1 MNILTKEVEKIAK
14 ENNEVNKK
22 VNQKEENDKRSRE
35 IIDDFFNESEKT
47 GSFINQ
53 RWTKEM
59 LEPKSMV
66 TGKDYKGYNVLYLA
80 TRMANN
86 DFDDNR
92 FFTVDHLKDVLQ
104 KKTDLFLKIKKGETG
119 TSVKYFRPTDA
130 EEYYRNKLNSE
141 KDENN
146 KEKLKN
152 ILNKVIERNEAG
164 GNREKII
171 FSGYHNV
178 FSGSQIENFDKAFPL
193 PEKEITNKDL
203 NKDKYISYLIKA
215 IKETGDNVEFITK
228 KDYKTIY
235 GSIGEY
241 GAYNAKGTMNVLNED
256 GNIET
261 KDINRIVLPPRE
273 DFKTDKHYLATLLH
287 ERGHSLENREEVE
300 KKIKKLGLNK
310 EKANAMEEVQAELTA
325 GMTMIR
331 LGIDTKSDKAE
342 ENIFG
347 ANKDYIQG
355 WCTTLKECNNIKSVF
370 ESLSEES
377 MRRSNYLVDKVKEY
391 EKEYPFEK
399 FLEETKEVEEQ
410 KLSKEEI
417 TKQEK
422 EEIQEEKKE
431 KSHKLERDISKKIEV
446 PNEYSEVFK
455 ITQKKMEKF
464 IKENLHFNVETVEVM
479 SQNLKEMAKEIMI
492 RDLETEKDTSNKF
505 QKATDE
511 EVLNEVKHLKT
522 RYNYGDKKAKPNDIF
537 LTEKGIE
544 CLVKTVKDYSNERIE
559 MNLPTLIVTNEQV
572 NNYYTERTMDKEI
585 DLDYENLKDDDF
597 DEKFEEE
604 YELYEEEYSEILEEK
619 AKAIVSKLV
628 TSNKSFDMIENEIN
642 EKNSKMACVKLSG
655 TENMLPL
662 EKTAR
667 DIGYIITC
675 VEKYDFDRSRNFI
688 KEVDIKEVS
697 EKTLSFLKTNNV
709 KLQEELQDL
718 DYNSSVDLISKK
730 REELK
735 EKVDTYIEETT
746 DKIIKDIYE
755 KFEKVVLENHKD
767 EIQKT
772 KNIDE
777 KTDNKEIEIL
787 M

>member
-1 MNILTKEVEKIAK
+1 MAK

-235 GSIGEY
+235 GSIERY

-300 KKIKKLGLNK
+300 
-310 EKANAMEEVQAELTA
+310 
-325 GMTMIR
+325 
-331 LGIDTKSDKAE
+331 
-342 ENIFG
+342 
-347 ANKDYIQG
+347 
-355 WCTTLKECNNIKSVF
+355 
-370 ESLSEES
+370 
-377 MRRSNYLVDKVKEY
+377 
-391 EKEYPFEK
+391 
-399 FLEETKEVEEQ
+399 EQ
-410 KLSKEEI
+410 KLSKEEV

-422 EEIQEEKKE
+422 EVIQEEKKE

-572 NNYYTERTMDKEI
+572 NSYYTERTMDKEI

-597 DEKFEEE
+597 DEIFEEE
-604 YELYEEEYSEILEEK
+604 YELYEEEYSEILEDK
-619 AKAIVSKLV
+619 AKAIVSKLI
-628 TSNKSFDMIENEIN
+628 TSNKSFDMIESEID
-642 EKNSKMACVKLSG
+642 EKNSKMSCVKLSG
-655 TENMLPL
+655 TENMLAL

-667 DIGYIITC
+667 DIGYIVTC
-675 VEKYDFDRSRNFI
+675 VEKYDFDRSSNFI
-688 KEVDIKEVS
+688 KEVDTNEVS
-697 EKTLSFLKTNNV
+697 AKTLSSLKAKNV
-709 KLQEELQDL
+709 ELQEELQEL

-730 REELK
+730 REEIK
-735 EKVDTYIEETT
+735 EKVHTYIEETN
-746 DKIIKDIYE
+746 DKIIEDIYK
-755 KFEKVVLENHKD
+755 KFEKIVLENHKD
-767 EIQKT
+767 EIQKA

-777 KTDNKEIEIL
+777 KTDNKEIEVL

>member
-1 MNILTKEVEKIAK
+1 MGK

-22 VNQKEENDKRSRE
+22 LNQKEENDKRSRE
-35 IIDDFFNESEKT
+35 IINDFFNESEKT

-86 DFDDNR
+86 DYNDNR

-119 TSVKYFRPTDA
+119 TSIKYFRPTDA

-152 ILNKVIERNEAG
+152 ILNKVIERNEES

-215 IKETGDNVEFITK
+215 VKETGDNVEFITK
-228 KDYKTIY
+228 KDYETIY

-241 GAYNAKGTMNVLNED
+241 GAYNVKGTMVKFNED
-256 GNIET
+256 GNMET

-287 ERGHSLENREEVE
+287 ERGHSLENKEEVE

-310 EKANAMEEVQAELTA
+310 VQSNAIEEVQAELTA

-331 LGIDTKSDKAE
+331 LGIDTKSDKEE

-355 WCTTLKECNNIKSVF
+355 WCNALKECKNIKAVF

-377 MRRSNYLVDKVKEY
+377 MRRSNYLVE
-391 EKEYPFEK
+391 
-399 FLEETKEVEEQ
+399 
-410 KLSKEEI
+410 S
-417 TKQEK
+417 
-422 EEIQEEKKE
+422 
-431 KSHKLERDISKKIEV
+431 
-446 PNEYSEVFK
+446 
-455 ITQKKMEKF
+455 
-464 IKENLHFNVETVEVM
+464 
-479 SQNLKEMAKEIMI
+479 
-492 RDLETEKDTSNKF
+492 
-505 QKATDE
+505 
-511 EVLNEVKHLKT
+511 
-522 RYNYGDKKAKPNDIF
+522 
-537 LTEKGIE
+537 
-544 CLVKTVKDYSNERIE
+544 
-559 MNLPTLIVTNEQV
+559 
-572 NNYYTERTMDKEI
+572 
-585 DLDYENLKDDDF
+585 
-597 DEKFEEE
+597 
-604 YELYEEEYSEILEEK
+604 
-619 AKAIVSKLV
+619 
-628 TSNKSFDMIENEIN
+628 
-642 EKNSKMACVKLSG
+642 
-655 TENMLPL
+655 
-662 EKTAR
+662 
-667 DIGYIITC
+667 
-675 VEKYDFDRSRNFI
+675 
-688 KEVDIKEVS
+688 
-697 EKTLSFLKTNNV
+697 
-709 KLQEELQDL
+709 
-718 DYNSSVDLISKK
+718 
-730 REELK
+730 
-735 EKVDTYIEETT
+735 
-746 DKIIKDIYE
+746 
-755 KFEKVVLENHKD
+755 
-767 EIQKT
+767 
-772 KNIDE
+772 
-777 KTDNKEIEIL
+777 
-787 M
+787 

>member
-1 MNILTKEVEKIAK
+1 MGK

-22 VNQKEENDKRSRE
+22 LNQKEENDKRSRE
-35 IIDDFFNESEKT
+35 IINDFFNESEKT

-86 DFDDNR
+86 DYNDNR

-119 TSVKYFRPTDA
+119 TSIKYFRPTDA

-152 ILNKVIERNEAG
+152 ILNKVIERNEES

-215 IKETGDNVEFITK
+215 VKETGDNVEFITK
-228 KDYKTIY
+228 KDYETIY

-241 GAYNAKGTMNVLNED
+241 GAYNAKGTMVKFNED
-256 GNIET
+256 GSMET
-261 KDINRIVLPPRE
+261 KDVNKIVLPPRE

-310 EKANAMEEVQAELTA
+310 VQSNAIEEVQAELTA

-355 WCTTLKECNNIKSVF
+355 WCNALKECKNIKAVF

-377 MRRSNYLVDKVKEY
+377 MRRSNYLVEKVKEY

-410 KLSKEEI
+410 KLSKEEV

-422 EEIQEEKKE
+422 EEKKE
-431 KSHKLERDISKKIEV
+431 KSHKLERDINKKIEV
-446 PNEYSEVFK
+446 PNEYSESFK
-455 ITQKKMEKF
+455 VTQKKMEKF
-464 IKENLHFNVETVEVM
+464 LKENLHFNVETVEVM

-511 EVLNEVKHLKT
+511 EVLKEVKHLKT
-522 RYNYGDKKAKPNDIF
+522 RYNYGDKKAKSNDIF

-544 CLVKTVKDYSNERIE
+544 CLVQTVKDYSNERIE
-559 MNLPTLIVTNEQV
+559 MNLPTLIVTTEQV
-572 NNYYTERTMDKEI
+572 NSYYTERTMDKEI
-585 DLDYENLKDDDF
+585 DLEYENLKDDDF

-619 AKAIVSKLV
+619 ARVIVSKLV
-628 TSNKSFDMIENEIN
+628 TSDKSFDMIENEID
-642 EKNSKMACVKLSG
+642 EKNSKMSCVKLSG

-688 KEVDIKEVS
+688 KEVDTNEVS
-697 EKTLSFLKTNNV
+697 KKTLSSLKAKNV
-709 KLQEELQDL
+709 ELQEELQDL

-755 KFEKVVLENHKD
+755 KFEKVVLENRKD
-767 EIQKT
+767 EIQKM
-772 KNIDE
+772 KNVDE
-777 KTDNKEIEIL
+777 KTENKEMEVS

>member
-1 MNILTKEVEKIAK
+1 MAK

-141 KDENN
+141 KNEDN

-228 KDYKTIY
+228 KDYETIY
-235 GSIGEY
+235 GSIERY

-287 ERGHSLENREEVE
+287 ERGHSLENMEEVE

-310 EKANAMEEVQAELTA
+310 DQANAIEEVQAELTA

-331 LGIDTKSDKAE
+331 LGLDTKSDKAE

-355 WCTTLKECNNIKSVF
+355 WCTTLKECHNIKSVF

-377 MRRSNYLVDKVKEY
+377 MKRSNYLVDKVKEY

-410 KLSKEEI
+410 KLSKEEV

-422 EEIQEEKKE
+422 EVIQEEKKE

-511 EVLNEVKHLKT
+511 EVLNGVKHLKT

-572 NNYYTERTMDKEI
+572 NSYYTERTMDKEI

-597 DEKFEEE
+597 DEIFEEE
-604 YELYEEEYSEILEEK
+604 YELYEEEYSEILEDK
-619 AKAIVSKLV
+619 AKAIVSKLI
-628 TSNKSFDMIENEIN
+628 TSNKSFDMIESEID
-642 EKNSKMACVKLSG
+642 EKNSKMSCVKLSG
-655 TENMLPL
+655 TENMLAL

-667 DIGYIITC
+667 DIGYIVTC
-675 VEKYDFDRSRNFI
+675 VEKYDFDRSSNFI
-688 KEVDIKEVS
+688 KEVDTNEVS
-697 EKTLSFLKTNNV
+697 AKTLSSLKAKNV
-709 KLQEELQDL
+709 ELQEELQEL

-730 REELK
+730 REEIK
-735 EKVDTYIEETT
+735 EKVHTYIEETN
-746 DKIIKDIYE
+746 DKIIEDIYK
-755 KFEKVVLENHKD
+755 KFEKIVLENHKD
-767 EIQKT
+767 EIQKV

-777 KTDNKEIEIL
+777 KNDNKEVEVL

>member
-1 MNILTKEVEKIAK
+1 MGK
-14 ENNEVNKK
+14 ENNEVKNKK
-22 VNQKEENDKRSRE
+22 LNQKEENDKRSRE

-119 TSVKYFRPTDA
+119 TSIKYFRPTDA

-141 KDENN
+141 KDEDN

-152 ILNKVIERNEAG
+152 ILSKVMERNEKS

-215 IKETGDNVEFITK
+215 VKETGDNVEFITK

-235 GSIGEY
+235 GSIEKY
-241 GAYNAKGTMNVLNED
+241 GAYNAKGTMTVFNED
-256 GNIET
+256 GSMET
-261 KDINRIVLPPRE
+261 KDVNRIVLPPRE

-300 KKIKKLGLNK
+300 KKTKKLGLN
-310 EKANAMEEVQAELTA
+310 EKQSNAIEEVQAELTA

-331 LGIDTKSDKAE
+331 LGIDTKSDKEE

-431 KSHKLERDISKKIEV
+431 KSHKLERDINKKIEV
-446 PNEYSEVFK
+446 PNEYSESFK
-455 ITQKKMEKF
+455 VTQKKMEKF
-464 IKENLHFNVETVEVM
+464 LKENLHFNVETVEVM

-511 EVLNEVKHLKT
+511 EVLKEVKHLKT

-544 CLVKTVKDYSNERIE
+544 CLVQTVKDYSNERIE
-559 MNLPTLIVTNEQV
+559 MNLPTLIVTTEQV
-572 NNYYTERTMDKEI
+572 NSYYTERTMDKEI
-585 DLDYENLKDDDF
+585 DLEYENLKDDDF

-628 TSNKSFDMIENEIN
+628 TSNKSFDMIENEID
-642 EKNSKMACVKLSG
+642 EKNSKMSCVKLSG
-655 TENMLPL
+655 TENMLAL

-667 DIGYIITC
+667 DIGYIVTC
-675 VEKYDFDRSRNFI
+675 VEKYDFDRSSNFI
-688 KEVDIKEVS
+688 KEVDTNEVS
-697 EKTLSFLKTNNV
+697 AKTLSSLKAKNV
-709 KLQEELQDL
+709 ELQEELQEL

-730 REELK
+730 REEIK
-735 EKVDTYIEETT
+735 EKVHTYIEETN
-746 DKIIKDIYE
+746 DKIIEDIYK
-755 KFEKVVLENHKD
+755 KFEKIVLENHKD
-767 EIQKT
+767 EIQKV

-777 KTDNKEIEIL
+777 KTDNKEIEVL

>member
-1 MNILTKEVEKIAK
+1 MGK
-14 ENNEVNKK
+14 ENNEVKNKK
-22 VNQKEENDKRSRE
+22 LNQKEENDKRSRE

-119 TSVKYFRPTDA
+119 TSIKYFRPTDA

-141 KDENN
+141 KDEDN

-152 ILNKVIERNEAG
+152 ILSKVMERNEKS

-215 IKETGDNVEFITK
+215 VKETGDNVEFITK

-235 GSIGEY
+235 GSIEEY
-241 GAYNAKGTMNVLNED
+241 GAYNAKGTMTVFNED
-256 GNIET
+256 GSMET
-261 KDINRIVLPPRE
+261 KDVNRIVLPPRE

-300 KKIKKLGLNK
+300 KKTKKLGLN
-310 EKANAMEEVQAELTA
+310 EKQSNAIEEVQAELTA

-331 LGIDTKSDKAE
+331 LGIDTKSDKEE

-431 KSHKLERDISKKIEV
+431 KSHKLERDINKKIEV
-446 PNEYSEVFK
+446 PNEYSESFK
-455 ITQKKMEKF
+455 VTQKKMEKF
-464 IKENLHFNVETVEVM
+464 LKENLHFNVETVEVM

-511 EVLNEVKHLKT
+511 EILKEVKHLKT

-544 CLVKTVKDYSNERIE
+544 CLVQTVKDYSNERIE
-559 MNLPTLIVTNEQV
+559 MNLPTLIVTTEQV
-572 NNYYTERTMDKEI
+572 NSYYTERTMDKEI
-585 DLDYENLKDDDF
+585 DLEYENLKDDDF

-628 TSNKSFDMIENEIN
+628 TSNKSFDMIENEID
-642 EKNSKMACVKLSG
+642 EKNSKMSCVKLSG

-667 DIGYIITC
+667 NIGYIITC

-688 KEVDIKEVS
+688 KEVDTNEVS
-697 EKTLSFLKTNNV
+697 EKTLSILKAKNV
-709 KLQEELQDL
+709 ELQEELQDL

-730 REELK
+730 REEIK

>member
-1 MNILTKEVEKIAK
+1 MGK
-14 ENNEVNKK
+14 ENNEVKNKK
-22 VNQKEENDKRSRE
+22 LNQKEENDKRSRE

-119 TSVKYFRPTDA
+119 TSIKYFRPTDA

-141 KDENN
+141 KDEDN

-152 ILNKVIERNEAG
+152 ILSKVMERNEKS

-215 IKETGDNVEFITK
+215 VKETGDNVEFITK

-235 GSIGEY
+235 GSIEEY
-241 GAYNAKGTMNVLNED
+241 GAYNAKGTMTVFNED
-256 GNIET
+256 GSIET
-261 KDINRIVLPPRE
+261 KDVNRIVLPPRE

-300 KKIKKLGLNK
+300 KKTKKLGLN
-310 EKANAMEEVQAELTA
+310 EKQSNAIEEVQAELTA

-331 LGIDTKSDKAE
+331 LGIDTKSDKEE

-431 KSHKLERDISKKIEV
+431 KSHKLERDINKKIEV
-446 PNEYSEVFK
+446 PNEYSESFK
-455 ITQKKMEKF
+455 VTQKKMEKF
-464 IKENLHFNVETVEVM
+464 LKENLHFNVETVEVM

-511 EVLNEVKHLKT
+511 EVLKEVKHLKT

-544 CLVKTVKDYSNERIE
+544 CLVQTVKDYSNERIE
-559 MNLPTLIVTNEQV
+559 MNLPTLIVTTEQV
-572 NNYYTERTMDKEI
+572 NSYYTERTMDKEI
-585 DLDYENLKDDDF
+585 DLEYENLKDDDF

-628 TSNKSFDMIENEIN
+628 TSNKSFDMIENEID
-642 EKNSKMACVKLSG
+642 EKNSKMSCVKLSG

-688 KEVDIKEVS
+688 KEVDTNEVS
-697 EKTLSFLKTNNV
+697 EKTLSILKAKNV
-709 KLQEELQDL
+709 ELQEELQDL

-730 REELK
+730 REEIK

>member
-1 MNILTKEVEKIAK
+1 MAK

-86 DFDDNR
+86 DYDDNR
-92 FFTVDHLKDVLQ
+92 FLTVDHLKDVLQ

-228 KDYKTIY
+228 KDYETIY
-235 GSIGEY
+235 GSIGRY
-241 GAYNAKGTMNVLNED
+241 GAYNAKGTMTVLNED
-256 GNIET
+256 GNKET

-310 EKANAMEEVQAELTA
+310 EQVNAMEEVQAELTA

-331 LGIDTKSDKAE
+331 LGLDTKSDKAE

-355 WCTTLKECNNIKSVF
+355 WCTALKECNNIKSVF

-377 MRRSNYLVDKVKEY
+377 MKRSNYLVNKVKEY
-391 EKEYPFEK
+391 EKEYSFEK
-399 FLEETKEVEEQ
+399 FLEEAKEVEEQ
-410 KLSKEEI
+410 KLSKVEI
-417 TKQEK
+417 SKQEK
-422 EEIQEEKKE
+422 EVVQEEKGE

-446 PNEYSEVFK
+446 PNEYSESFK

-464 IKENLHFNVETVEVM
+464 VKENLHFNVETVEVM

-505 QKATDE
+505 QKTTDE
-511 EVLNEVKHLKT
+511 EVLDEVKHLKT

-559 MNLPTLIVTNEQV
+559 MNLPTLIVTSEQV
-572 NNYYTERTMDKEI
+572 NSYYTERTMDKEI

-597 DEKFEEE
+597 DEIFEEE
-604 YELYEEEYSEILEEK
+604 YELYEEEYSEILEDK

-628 TSNKSFDMIENEIN
+628 TSNKSFDMIENEID

-655 TENMLPL
+655 TENMLAL

-667 DIGYIITC
+667 DIGYIVAC

-688 KEVDIKEVS
+688 KEVDTKEVS
-697 EKTLSFLKTNNV
+697 SKTLSILKAKNV

-730 REELK
+730 REEIK
-735 EKVDTYIEETT
+735 EKVDTYIEETN

-755 KFEKVVLENHKD
+755 KFEKIVLENRKD
-767 EIQKT
+767 EIQKA
-772 KNIDE
+772 KNIEE
-777 KTDNKEIEIL
+777 KTDNKEIEIS

>member
-1 MNILTKEVEKIAK
+1 MGK
-14 ENNEVNKK
+14 ENNEVKNKK
-22 VNQKEENDKRSRE
+22 LNQKEENDKRSRE

-119 TSVKYFRPTDA
+119 TSIKYFRPTDA

-141 KDENN
+141 KDEDN

-152 ILNKVIERNEAG
+152 ILSKVMERNEKS

-215 IKETGDNVEFITK
+215 VKETGDNVEFITK

-235 GSIGEY
+235 GSIEEY
-241 GAYNAKGTMNVLNED
+241 GAYNAKGTMTVFNED
-256 GNIET
+256 GSMET
-261 KDINRIVLPPRE
+261 KDVNRIVLPPRE

-300 KKIKKLGLNK
+300 KKTKKLGLN
-310 EKANAMEEVQAELTA
+310 EKQSNAIEEVQAELTA

-331 LGIDTKSDKAE
+331 LGIDTKSDKEE

-431 KSHKLERDISKKIEV
+431 KSHKLERDINKKIEV
-446 PNEYSEVFK
+446 PNEYSESFK
-455 ITQKKMEKF
+455 VTQKKMEKF
-464 IKENLHFNVETVEVM
+464 LKENLHFNVETVEVM

-511 EVLNEVKHLKT
+511 EVLKEVKHLKT

-544 CLVKTVKDYSNERIE
+544 CLVQTVKDYSNERIE
-559 MNLPTLIVTNEQV
+559 MNLPTLIVTTEQV
-572 NNYYTERTMDKEI
+572 NSYYTERTMDKEI
-585 DLDYENLKDDDF
+585 DLEYENLKDDDF

-628 TSNKSFDMIENEIN
+628 TSNKSFDMIENEID
-642 EKNSKMACVKLSG
+642 EKNSKMSCVKLSG

-688 KEVDIKEVS
+688 KEVDTNEVS
-697 EKTLSFLKTNNV
+697 EKNLSILKAKNV
-709 KLQEELQDL
+709 ELQEELQDL

-730 REELK
+730 REEIK

>member
-1 MNILTKEVEKIAK
+1 MAK

-22 VNQKEENDKRSRE
+22 ANQEKENDKRIRG

-59 LEPKSMV
+59 LEPKSMA
-66 TGKDYKGYNVLYLA
+66 TDKKYIGHYNVLYLA
-80 TRMANN
+80 TRMAN
-86 DFDDNR
+86 DDYKDNR
-92 FFTVDHLKDVLQ
+92 FFTGEHLKKVLQ
-104 KKTDLFLKIKKGETG
+104 KQTKLFLKIPDKEKGTPIKFYK
-119 TSVKYFRPTDA
+119 TTDL
-130 EEYYRNKLNSE
+130 EEYYRNELNSE
-141 KDENN
+141 KDEKE
-146 KEKLKN
+146 KEKLKKK
-152 ILNKVIERNEAG
+152 LNKVIEKNKE
-164 GNREKII
+164 NSSREKKM
-171 FSGYHNV
+171 FVGYHNV

-215 IKETGDNVEFITK
+215 INETGDNVEFITK
-228 KDYKTIY
+228 KDYETIY

-241 GAYNAKGTMNVLNED
+241 GAYNAKGTMTVFNED
-256 GNIET
+256 GSKET
-261 KDINRIVLPPRE
+261 KDVNRIVLPPRE

-287 ERGHSLENREEVE
+287 ERGHSLEDREEVA
-300 KKIKKLGLNK
+300 KNIKKLGLN
-310 EKANAMEEVQAELTA
+310 EKQSNAIEEVQAELTA

-331 LGIDTKSDKAE
+331 LGLDTKSDKAE

-355 WCTTLKECNNIKSVF
+355 WCNDLKSCKNIKAVF
-370 ESLSEES
+370 ESLSKES
-377 MRRSNYLVDKVKEY
+377 MRRSDYLVNKVKEY

-410 KLSKEEI
+410 KLSKEEVA
-417 TKQEK
+417 KQEK
-422 EEIQEEKKE
+422 EEKKE
-431 KSHKLERDISKKIEV
+431 KSHKLERDINKKIEV
-446 PNEYSEVFK
+446 PNEYSESFK
-455 ITQKKMEKF
+455 VTQKKMEKF
-464 IKENLHFNVETVEVM
+464 LKENLHFNVETVEVM
-479 SQNLKEMAKEIMI
+479 SQNLKEMAKETMI
-492 RDLETEKDTSNKF
+492 RDLEIEKDTSNKF

-511 EVLNEVKHLKT
+511 EVLKEVKHLKT

-544 CLVKTVKDYSNERIE
+544 CLVQTVKDYSNERIE
-559 MNLPTLIVTNEQV
+559 MNLPTLIVTTEQV
-572 NNYYTERTMDKEI
+572 NSYYTERTMDKEI

-730 REELK
+730 REEIK

>member
-1 MNILTKEVEKIAK
+1 MGK
-14 ENNEVNKK
+14 ENNEVKNKK
-22 VNQKEENDKRSRE
+22 LNQKEENDKRSRE

-119 TSVKYFRPTDA
+119 TSIKYFRPTDA

-141 KDENN
+141 KDEDN

-152 ILNKVIERNEAG
+152 ILSKVMERNEKS

-215 IKETGDNVEFITK
+215 VKETGDNVEFITK

-235 GSIGEY
+235 GSIEEY
-241 GAYNAKGTMNVLNED
+241 GAYNAKGTMTVFNED
-256 GNIET
+256 GSMET
-261 KDINRIVLPPRE
+261 KDVNRIVLPPRE

-300 KKIKKLGLNK
+300 KKTKKLGLN
-310 EKANAMEEVQAELTA
+310 EKQSNAIEEVQAELTA

-331 LGIDTKSDKAE
+331 LGIDTKSDKEE

-431 KSHKLERDISKKIEV
+431 KSHKLERDINKKIEV
-446 PNEYSEVFK
+446 PNEYSESFK
-455 ITQKKMEKF
+455 VTQKKMEKF
-464 IKENLHFNVETVEVM
+464 LKENLHFNVETVEVM

-511 EVLNEVKHLKT
+511 EVLKEVKHLKT

-544 CLVKTVKDYSNERIE
+544 CLVQTVKDYSNERIE
-559 MNLPTLIVTNEQV
+559 MNLPTLIVTTEQV
-572 NNYYTERTMDKEI
+572 NSYYTERTMDKEI
-585 DLDYENLKDDDF
+585 DLEYENLKDDDF

-628 TSNKSFDMIENEIN
+628 TSNKSFDMIENEID
-642 EKNSKMACVKLSG
+642 EKNSKMSCVKLSG

-667 DIGYIITC
+667 NIGYIITC

-688 KEVDIKEVS
+688 KEVDTNEVS
-697 EKTLSFLKTNNV
+697 EKTLSILKAKNV
-709 KLQEELQDL
+709 ELQEELQDL

-730 REELK
+730 REEIK